1 MGRGATGVTGAD
13 SPTVRRRELG
23 ALLRTLRTE
32 AGMTVEQV
40 AERLLVSSSKI
51 SRLETGRRGA
61 NARDI
66 RDLCDIY
73 GVTDPARRQHL
84 MDLAHEGRDQA
95 WWQPFDLP
103 YETYVGLEAA
113 AVLISDYEPGV
124 FPALLQTSE
133 YARAIHEGALPR
145 LSQEVMDQRIEA
157 RRLRQEVLAR
167 EEPPRLAAVIDEAVL
182 YRAVGNPEVM
192 HAQLEKVIEACALP
206 NVDVRILPE
215 SAGAHP
221 ALNSTFVILDFT
233 PPVPGMVYVDGL
245 VGQIYL
251 ERPQDFERYKKVFER
266 LSELSLSSEQSVQLM
281 KQTSARYAAAGTI
294 KSEGDPVGHD
304 DSVARFQP
312 RAR

>member
-1 MGRGATGVTGAD
+1 MTGVGG
-13 SPTVRRRELG
+13 PTVSRRELG
-23 ALLRTLRTE
+23 AVLRALRTD
-32 AGMTVEQV
+32 AGMTVDQV
-40 AERLLVSSSKI
+40 ADQLLCSASKI

-61 NARDI
+61 SARDI

-73 GVTDPARRQHL
+73 GITDPARRQHL
-84 MDLAHEGRDQA
+84 MELAHEGRDQA

-103 YETYVGLEAA
+103 YATYVGLEAA
-113 AVLISDYEPGV
+113 AVVINDYEPGV
-124 FPALLQTSE
+124 FPALLQTSR

-145 LSQEVMDQRIEA
+145 LSQDVMDQRIEA

-167 EEPPRLAAVIDEAVL
+167 DEPPHLTAVIDEAVL
-182 YRAVGNPEVM
+182 YRVVGNPDVM
-192 HAQLEKVIEACALP
+192 HTQLEHVIKACALP

-233 PPVPGMVYVDGL
+233 PPVPGVVYVDGL

-251 ERPQDFERYKKVFER
+251 ERPQDFERYKRVFER
-266 LSELSLSSEQSVQLM
+266 LSELSLSSAESVRLM
-281 KQTSARYAAAGTI
+281 RLTSIRYAEAGAVTPEGSPSSHGDSAAG
-294 KSEGDPVGHD
+294 
-304 DSVARFQP
+304 FQA

>member
-1 MGRGATGVTGAD
+1 MGKGASGVTSAD

-23 ALLRTLRTE
+23 VLLRTLRTE

-40 AERLLVSSSKI
+40 AERLMVSSSKI

-61 NARDI
+61 QPRDI

-73 GVTDPARRQHL
+73 GVTDAAREHL
-84 MDLAHEGRDQA
+84 MELAHEGRDQA

-167 EEPPRLAAVIDEAVL
+167 EEPPQLWAVIDEAVL
-182 YRAVGNPEVM
+182 YRPVGNPEVM
-192 HAQLEKVIEACALP
+192 HSQLEKVIEACALP

-266 LSELSLSSEQSVQLM
+266 LSELSLSSEESVRLM
-281 KQTSARYAAAGTI
+281 RQTSIRYDEAGMIT
-294 KSEGDPVGHD
+294 SED
-304 DSVARFQP
+304 DQAGNGPSVTGFRP
-312 RAR
+312 RP

>member
-1 MGRGATGVTGAD
+1 MGKGATGVTGAD

-40 AERLLVSSSKI
+40 AERLMVSSSKI

-61 NARDI
+61 RPRDI

-73 GVTDPARRQHL
+73 GVTDAAREHL
-84 MDLAHEGRDQA
+84 MELAHEGRDQA

-145 LSQEVMDQRIEA
+145 LSQEVIEQRIEV
-157 RRLRQEVLAR
+157 RRRRQEVLAKD
-167 EEPPRLAAVIDEAVL
+167 EPPHLAAVIDEAVL
-182 YRAVGNPEVM
+182 YRVVGNPGVM
-192 HAQLEKVIEACALP
+192 HDQLEHVIEACALP
-206 NVDVRILPE
+206 RVDVRILPE

-221 ALNSTFVILDFT
+221 ALNSTFVILEFNSPIPRT
-233 PPVPGMVYVDGL
+233 VYVDGL

-266 LSELSLSSEQSVQLM
+266 LSELSLSSAESVQLM
-281 KQTSARYAAAGTI
+281 KQTSIRYATAGTV
-294 KSEGDPVGHD
+294 KSEGDPVGHGD
-304 DSVARFQP
+304 PAAGFQP

>member
-1 MGRGATGVTGAD
+1 
-13 SPTVRRRELG
+13 
-23 ALLRTLRTE
+23 
-32 AGMTVEQV
+32 MTVDQV
-40 AERLLVSSSKI
+40 ADQLLCSASKI

-61 NARDI
+61 SARDI

-73 GVTDPARRQHL
+73 GITDPARRQHL
-84 MDLAHEGRDQA
+84 MELAHEGRDQA

-103 YETYVGLEAA
+103 YATYVGLEAA
-113 AVLISDYEPGV
+113 AVVINDYEPGV
-124 FPALLQTSE
+124 FPALLQTSR

-145 LSQEVMDQRIEA
+145 LSQDVMDQRIEA

-167 EEPPRLAAVIDEAVL
+167 DEPPHLTAVIDEAVL
-182 YRAVGNPEVM
+182 YRVVGNPDVM
-192 HAQLEKVIEACALP
+192 HTQLEHVIKACALP

-233 PPVPGMVYVDGL
+233 PPVPGVVYVDGL

-251 ERPQDFERYKKVFER
+251 ERPQDFERYKRVFER
-266 LSELSLSSEQSVQLM
+266 LSELSLSSAESVRLM
-281 KQTSARYAAAGTI
+281 RLTSIRYAEAGAVTPEGSPSSHGDSAAG
-294 KSEGDPVGHD
+294 
-304 DSVARFQP
+304 FQA